1 MVWSK
6 SYNEFYNF
14 FIFYKNVKNLWYN
27 NNYLFMEELN
37 IEKIVKDLL
46 NKMNEDTASNIENIK
61 GVFKSI
67 KILWVLLI
75 ILKFM

>member
-6 SYNEFYNF
+6 SYNGFYNF

>member
-27 NNYLFMEELN
+27 NNNLFMEELN